1 MWWLHIV
8 NVCFISLFFDGENT
22 DHTLQLTLGLTTIKI
37 KEMFWLLQIIIIII
51 INEFHE
57 RGAYFLLKYLVRV
70 GVVNSRLRVFFPFL
84 VCLFWQGTISEQ
96 GQLSTYVKNL
106 RASFHHLPTKPPA
119 LVFSEARR
127 LSWPKLNIFTPF
139 DTAMFALPDRPY
151 FMIRTRPFMIRIW
164 DHCLQ

>member
-8 NVCFISLFFDGENT
+8 NVCFISLFFDEENT

-51 INEFHE
+51 IIIINEFHE
-57 RGAYFLLKYLVRV
+57 RDAYFLLKYLVRV

-96 GQLSTYVKNL
+96 GQLCKEFESIFS
-106 RASFHHLPTKPPA
+106 SFTTKPPA

-127 LSWPKLNIFTPF
+127 LSWPKLDIFTPF

-151 FMIRTRPFMIRIW
+151 FRTRPFMIRIW